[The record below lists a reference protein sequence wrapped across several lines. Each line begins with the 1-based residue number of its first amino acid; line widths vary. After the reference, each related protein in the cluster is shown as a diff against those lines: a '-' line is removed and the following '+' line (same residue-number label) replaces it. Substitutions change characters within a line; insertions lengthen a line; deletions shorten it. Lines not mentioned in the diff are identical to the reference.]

1 MASSHVHITTLFRNT
16 PILRSRDLEKAG
28 ITRIELSRYVAA
40 GELRR
45 IRRGIYCRSDYRPN
59 EHGDFA
65 IIATK
70 VPGALI
76 CLLSALRYHGLS
88 TQAPSEVWIA
98 IDRKARAPSFDYPS
112 LKVVRFSQDALNY
125 GVESKIVE
133 GVMIRVTTIE
143 KTIADCFKY
152 RNKVGLDVALEALR
166 DVILNRALDRDELW
180 RCAKV
185 NRVSNVIRPYLEAL
199 A

>member
-1 MASSHVHITTLFRNT
+1 MALSNVQIMTMFQDT
-16 PILRSRDLEKAG
+16 PIRRSRDLEKAG

-45 IRRGIYCRSDYRPN
+45 IRRGVYCLPDYLPN

-65 IIATK
+65 IVATK
-70 VPGALI
+70 IPGALV
-76 CLLSALRYHGLS
+76 CLLSALRYHALS

-98 IDRKARAPSFDYPS
+98 IDRKARAPRFDYPN
-112 LKVVRFSQDALNY
+112 LKVVRFSQEALNY
-125 GVESKIVE
+125 GVEIQILE
-133 GVMIRVTTIE
+133 GVMVHITTIE

-166 DVILNRALDRDELW
+166 EAVLNRTFDWDELW
-180 RCAKV
+180 RCAKID
-185 NRVSNVIRPYLEAL
+185 RVSNIIRPYLEAL